1 MALESVGG
9 RQTFFGALPQNNKFG
24 GEVQSSGKKKELK
37 FSFSYDD
44 LPAVDANNEMLANL
58 PSGAAIVSAHIK
70 VLTAMAGTSGTL
82 TLGTS
87 QADGGG
93 VIDADGIDV
102 AVAQA
107 SLTAG
112 AIIVCDGAQV
122 GGGAVAQEA
131 ASITASTGGTVTAGV
146 FELTVEY
153 IV

>member
-1 MALESVGG
+1 MGLESVGG
-9 RQTFFGALPQNNKFG
+9 RQTYFGPLPDQNKFG

-37 FSFSYDD
+37 FTFDFDD

-58 PSGAAIVSAHIK
+58 PAGAAIVSAYVK
-70 VLTAMAGTSGTL
+70 VKTAMDGTIGTL
-82 TLGTS
+82 TIGTY

-122 GGGAVAQEA
+122 GVGAVAQEA
-131 ASITASTGGTVTAGV
+131 SSVVVVTGGTVTAGV
-146 FELTVEY
+146 FELIVEY